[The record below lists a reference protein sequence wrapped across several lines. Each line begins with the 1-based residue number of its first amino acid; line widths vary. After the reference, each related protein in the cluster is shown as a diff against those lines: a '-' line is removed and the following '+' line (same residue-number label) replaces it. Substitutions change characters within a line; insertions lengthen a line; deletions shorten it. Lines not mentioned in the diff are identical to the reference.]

1 MPSGRILVDPDELR
15 RAREYKKR
23 ALADAKAG
31 RPVRAMKKVPK
42 IPLVQEV
49 LIRNDPCCDVPSTSQ
64 DIPRATICYRK
75 GTPKS
80 LILRDV
86 RAFLRASG
94 IRDGAVSI
102 EEDWTE

>member
-1 MPSGRILVDPDELR
+1 MPHGRILVEPDELR
-15 RAREYKKR
+15 RAREHKRR
-23 ALADAKAG
+23 ALADAKA
-31 RPVRAMKKVPK
+31 KKLEET
-42 IPLVQEV
+42 PLVTGVVIHNELV
-49 LIRNDPCCDVPSTSQ
+49 LDGPL
-64 DIPRATICYRK
+64 ATFCYRK

-86 RAFLRASG
+86 KDFLRIRG

>member
-15 RAREYKKR
+15 RAREYKR
-23 ALADAKAG
+23 QALADAKAG
-31 RPVRAMKKVPK
+31 RRIRAMEKVNVT
-42 IPLVQEV
+42 PLVV
-49 LIRNDPCCDVPSTSQ
+49 DVS
-64 DIPRATICYRK
+64 ICKPEPDEAPWLTVFYRK

-80 LILRDV
+80 LILRDLRV
-86 RAFLRASG
+86 FLRARG